1 MCVSKDGE
9 VMIVNEKSKR
19 YKTMFCK
26 CGCGNG
32 VIIKSD
38 NDKDFGVSLQL
49 VSNIFY
55 TGYNNRRNSIKEK
68 IKRIWYIIKGKEYC
82 YFDIL
87 IDKDELQE
95 FKEFVE
101 KL

>member
-1 MCVSKDGE
+1 MQAKNS
-9 VMIVNEKSKR
+9 

-32 VIIKSD
+32 VILKAD
-38 NDKDFGVSLQL
+38 DDEDWGVSLQL
-49 VSNIFY
+49 VSDNFY
-55 TGYNNRRNSIKEK
+55 TNQKSIYSTIKEK
-68 IKRIWYIIKGKEYC
+68 WKRIWNVLRNKEYC

-87 IDKDELQE
+87 IEPGELEE
-95 FKEFVE
+95 FKKFVM

>member
-1 MCVSKDGE
+1 MV
-9 VMIVNEKSKR
+9 VNEKGKR

-32 VIIKSD
+32 VILKAD

-49 VSNIFY
+49 VSDNFY
-55 TGYNNRRNSIKEK
+55 AGCNNRRNLFKERV
-68 IKRIWYIIKGKEYC
+68 KRIWYIIRGKEYC
-82 YFDIL
+82 YFDLL

-95 FKEFVE
+95 FKEFVAR
-101 KL
+101 L

>member
-1 MCVSKDGE
+1 MKN
-9 VMIVNEKSKR
+9 NE
-19 YKTMFCK
+19 YATFCK

-32 VIIKSD
+32 IVLKFD
-38 NDKDFGVSLQL
+38 NADDELSMQL
-49 VSNIFY
+49 VSDNY
-55 TGYNNRRNSIKEK
+55 YSIQNKGKMSLKEK
-68 IKRIWYIIKGKEYC
+68 LQRIWYIIMGKEYC

-95 FKEFVE
+95 FKEFVA